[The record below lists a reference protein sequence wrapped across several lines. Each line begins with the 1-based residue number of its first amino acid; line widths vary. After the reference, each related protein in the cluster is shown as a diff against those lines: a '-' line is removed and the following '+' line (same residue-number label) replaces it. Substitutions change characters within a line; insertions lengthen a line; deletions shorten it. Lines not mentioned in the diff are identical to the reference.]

1 MAEVVAFKYRAFLSY
16 SHRDTAWGQWLQ
28 RALERYRIGRDL
40 VGRETPAGPVPETLR
55 PIFRDREDFSA
66 GHSLT
71 EQTMAA
77 LHDSQFL
84 VVLCSPDAA
93 KSQYVNEEVRSFKAM
108 GRANRVIPVIVAGE
122 PGDPERECFPP
133 AVRFKLNPDGTLSDE
148 REEPIAAD
156 ARRQGDGKRIAFEK
170 VLAGL
175 LGLSFDDVQKREA
188 IADARRIKI
197 MASAVAVF
205 VVVSMVAGYFVWHAS
220 EQSRREAALI
230 EEHKRRDDAQR
241 KRDEEFRTQLAA
253 MQADYRALAG
263 KLVGGAAQA
272 APGQAQAVS
281 EAVAATVQGAAEGDE
296 RLKRALALL
305 GEKKIEEASVLLR
318 QVAEEKEHA
327 AETSSREAATA
338 YRHLGAI
345 AGLADPKRALDAY
358 EKALQLDPDD
368 VESLVSA
375 GQLQIER
382 GQLDDAE
389 RRLQRAQSVAGD
401 GKDSRQRYWAQLG
414 LADILVQRGDLATA
428 MQEYR
433 EAASVADRLA
443 KADPSNTGWQRALS
457 VSYEKIGN
465 VLVEQGDLTA
475 ALTSFRDSLAI
486 RDRLAKA
493 DPGNAG
499 WQHDLSASY
508 GKIGDVLV
516 AQGSLAEALTAF
528 RDSLAI
534 RDRLAKAD
542 PGNAGWQR
550 DLSVSNSKV
559 GGVLAVQGNLAEALT
574 AFRES
579 QAIFDRLA
587 KADAGNAGWQRDLSV
602 SYDKVGDALVAQGNL
617 VEALTSFRESHAI
630 FDRLAKADPGN
641 AGWQRDL
648 SASYSKVGDVLAA
661 QGNLAEALTSFRD
674 SHAISERLAKT
685 DSGNASW
692 QRELSVSYNKV
703 GDVLIAQGNLA
714 EALTSFRDSR
724 AIMGRLAK
732 TDPGNAG
739 WQRDLSVSYSKVGDV
754 LVAQGNPAEALEQY
768 RAGLAIAERLAGLDP
783 SNADWQRDLRISRDQ
798 VVSTLRKLKA
808 EDKLTTEQAK
818 WLAEAEALPTKRARR
833 SPSKKSAVLPGRTQ
847 RRSGLPGFPL
857 IPGAPARR
865 AVR

>member
-1 MAEVVAFKYRAFLSY
+1 VAEVVAFKYRAFLSY
-16 SHRDTAWGQWLQ
+16 SHRDTTWAKWLHG
-28 RALERYRIGRDL
+28 ALERYRIGRDL

-71 EQTMAA
+71 EQTMAS

-122 PGDPERECFPP
+122 PGDPEHECFPP
-133 AVRFKLNPDGTLSDE
+133 AVRFKLNSDGTLSEE

-175 LGLSFDDVQKREA
+175 LGLSFDDVAKREA

-197 MASAVAVF
+197 MASAAAVF
-205 VVVSMVAGYFVWHAS
+205 IVVTMVAGYFVWHAS

-230 EEHKRRDDAQR
+230 EEQKRRDDEQR

-263 KLVGGAAQA
+263 KLVGGAPQA
-272 APGQAQAVS
+272 APGQAQAVR

-305 GEKKIEEASVLLR
+305 DENKIEEASVLLR
-318 QVAEEKEHA
+318 QVAEEKEQA
-327 AETSSREAATA
+327 AKISSREAAAA

-345 AGLADPKRALDAY
+345 AGLADPKRALEAY

-368 VESLVSA
+368 VDSLVGA
-375 GQLQIER
+375 GQLQLER

-389 RRLQRAQSVAGD
+389 RRLRRVVSVARD
-401 GKDSRQRYWAQLG
+401 GQKSHRHWAQLG
-414 LADILVQRGDLATA
+414 LGDILVQRGDL
-428 MQEYR
+428 
-433 EAASVADRLA
+433 
-443 KADPSNTGWQRALS
+443 
-457 VSYEKIGN
+457 
-465 VLVEQGDLTA
+465 TA
-475 ALTSFRDSLAI
+475 ALREYQQAAEVA
-486 RDRLAKA
+486 DRLAKA
-493 DPGNAG
+493 DPGNAV
-499 WQHDLSASY
+499 WQRDLSVSHN
-508 GKIGDVLV
+508 KVGDVLV
-516 AQGSLAEALTAF
+516 AQGNLAEALTAYRDSLTIAERLAHTDPGNAVWQHDLLVSHNKVGDVLVAQGNLAEALTAYRDSLAIAERLAKADPGNATWQRDLSVPHNKVGDVLVTQGNLAEALTAY

-534 RDRLAKAD
+534 RERLAKAD

-550 DLSVSNSKV
+550 DLSVSYNNV
-559 GGVLAVQGNLAEALT
+559 GDVLVQQGNLAEALT
-574 AFRES
+574 GYRDSLAIRE
-579 QAIFDRLA
+579 RLA
-587 KADAGNAGWQRDLSV
+587 KVDPGNAGWQRDLSV
-602 SYDKVGDALVAQGNL
+602 SYNKVGDVLVQQGNL
-617 VEALTSFRESHAI
+617 AEALTGYRDSLAIRE
-630 FDRLAKADPGN
+630 RLAKADPGN

-648 SASYSKVGDVLAA
+648 SVSYNNVGDVLVQ
-661 QGNLAEALTSFRD
+661 QGNLAEALTGYRGSL
-674 SHAISERLAKT
+674 AIRERLAK
-685 DSGNASW
+685 A
-692 QRELSVSYNKV
+692 
-703 GDVLIAQGNLA
+703 
-714 EALTSFRDSR
+714 
-724 AIMGRLAK
+724 
-732 TDPGNAG
+732 DPGNAG
-739 WQRDLSVSYSKVGDV
+739 WQRDLSVSYSKVGAMLAV
-754 LVAQGNPAEALEQY
+754 QGSLTEALEHY
-768 RAGLAIAERLAGLDP
+768 RADLAIAERLAGLDP

-818 WLAEAEALPTKRARR
+818 WLAEAEALPTQRARR
-833 SPSKKSAVLPGRTQ
+833 PSSKRSAVVPGRTQ